1 LTTNLQPNLQKLKI
15 EAPEKPSQAVAFE
28 EALKKIVA
36 ARFAQNSQPETA
48 EFSQPGTPAKTHPT
62 DSPSDASKTKEQKE
76 SRPSRGR

>member
-1 LTTNLQPNLQKLKI
+1 LKI

-48 EFSQPGTPAKTHPT
+48 EFSQPGTPTKTHLT
-62 DSPSDASKTKEQKE
+62 DSPSDASKTREHEK